1 MKETIHFH
9 SFMELHPHPAVQ
21 ELLRASVDGSPAVA
35 RVGRWMAAHPVL
47 AVTLSAE
54 EVANACGG
62 SLAAVNRFAKH
73 AGYEGFADLR
83 LHLGRQLQQA
93 LEPVNKLRAAH
104 GPEAATAGAVG
115 AVGTMGAQAF
125 GHTQRN
131 LQAAAQACDP
141 GLLDQLAQRICR
153 ARRVLFMGFGSS
165 HHVAAFGADVLQ
177 PYLPQVVE
185 VTSAGG
191 SEQAVRRMTGLTE
204 QDVLIAISLPRY
216 SREAVALTAHARQRG
231 ALTIAITDEATS
243 PLAREADYTLLAPAS
258 HPLLPSSPMA
268 AMAMVEALATQVI
281 RATPQAVRSLV
292 ELSESVLPYLTP
304 DADTASPAAGKP
316 QPQAPHP
323 AGKDSQ

>member
-1 MKETIHFH
+1 MKEIIHFH

-115 AVGTMGAQAF
+115 TMGEQAF
-125 GHTQRN
+125 GHTQHN

-177 PYLPQVVE
+177 PYLQQVVE

-268 AMAMVEALATQVI
+268 AMATVEALATQVI

-304 DADTASPAAGKP
+304 DADTASPAASKP
-316 QPQAPHP
+316 QPQATPHP
-323 AGKDSQ
+323 AGKDSP

>member
-1 MKETIHFH
+1 
-9 SFMELHPHPAVQ
+9 
-21 ELLRASVDGSPAVA
+21 
-35 RVGRWMAAHPVL
+35 
-47 AVTLSAE
+47 
-54 EVANACGG
+54 
-62 SLAAVNRFAKH
+62 
-73 AGYEGFADLR
+73 
-83 LHLGRQLQQA
+83 
-93 LEPVNKLRAAH
+93 
-104 GPEAATAGAVG
+104 
-115 AVGTMGAQAF
+115 
-125 GHTQRN
+125 
-131 LQAAAQACDP
+131 
-141 GLLDQLAQRICR
+141 
-153 ARRVLFMGFGSS
+153 MGFGSS

-177 PYLPQVVE
+177 PYLQQVVE

-231 ALTIAITDEATS
+231 ALTIAITDESTS

-323 AGKDSQ
+323 AGKDSP

>member
-115 AVGTMGAQAF
+115 EQAF

-191 SEQAVRRMTGLTE
+191 SEQVVRRMTGLTE

-304 DADTASPAAGKP
+304 DADTASPAASKP

-323 AGKDSQ
+323 AGKDSP

>member
-9 SFMELHPHPAVQ
+9 SFMEFHPHPAVQ

-104 GPEAATAGAVG
+104 EPAASAV
-115 AVGTMGAQAF
+115 GAQAF
-125 GHTQRN
+125 EHTQRN

-165 HHVAAFGADVLQ
+165 HHVAAFGADALQ
-177 PYLPQVVE
+177 PYLPQVLE
-185 VTSAGG
+185 VACAGG
-191 SEQAVRRMTGLTE
+191 TEQAVRRMTGLTE

-216 SREAVALTAHARQRG
+216 SREAVELTAHARQRG

-243 PLAREADYTLLAPAS
+243 PLAGQADYVLLAPAA
-258 HPLLPSSPMA
+258 HPLLPSSVLA

-304 DADTASPAAGKP
+304 DSSPASPAASKP
-316 QPQAPHP
+316 QTQAPHP
-323 AGKDSQ
+323 AAKDSA

>member
-104 GPEAATAGAVG
+104 EPAASAV
-115 AVGTMGAQAF
+115 GAQAF
-125 GHTQRN
+125 EHTQRN

-141 GLLDQLAQRICR
+141 GLLDQLAQRIC
-153 ARRVLFMGFGSS
+153 A
-165 HHVAAFGADVLQ
+165 
-177 PYLPQVVE
+177 
-185 VTSAGG
+185 
-191 SEQAVRRMTGLTE
+191 
-204 QDVLIAISLPRY
+204 
-216 SREAVALTAHARQRG
+216 RG
-231 ALTIAITDEATS
+231 ASCSWALAAPTMWQ
-243 PLAREADYTLLAPAS
+243 PLAPTRC
-258 HPLLPSSPMA
+258 SP
-268 AMAMVEALATQVI
+268 I
-281 RATPQAVRSLV
+281 CRRWW
-292 ELSESVLPYLTP
+292 
-304 DADTASPAAGKP
+304 K
-316 QPQAPHP
+316 
-323 AGKDSQ
+323 

>member
-1 MKETIHFH
+1 MKDTIHFH

-115 AVGTMGAQAF
+115 EQAF

-316 QPQAPHP
+316 RPQAPHP
-323 AGKDSQ
+323 AGKDSP

>member
-93 LEPVNKLRAAH
+93 LEPVNKLRVAH

-115 AVGTMGAQAF
+115 EQAF

-268 AMAMVEALATQVI
+268 GMAMVEALATQVI

-304 DADTASPAAGKP
+304 DADTASPAASKP

-323 AGKDSQ
+323 TGKDSP

>member
-1 MKETIHFH
+1 MKEIIHFH
-9 SFMELHPHPAVQ
+9 SSMELHPHPAVQ

-104 GPEAATAGAVG
+104 GQEGAAGAVG
-115 AVGTMGAQAF
+115 TVGAQAF

-304 DADTASPAAGKP
+304 GADTASPAASKP

-323 AGKDSQ
+323 AGKDSP

>member
-115 AVGTMGAQAF
+115 EQAF

-323 AGKDSQ
+323 AGKDSP

>member
-115 AVGTMGAQAF
+115 EQAF

-177 PYLPQVVE
+177 PYLQQVVE

-316 QPQAPHP
+316 RPQAPHP
-323 AGKDSQ
+323 AGKDSP

>member
-115 AVGTMGAQAF
+115 TMGEQAF
-125 GHTQRN
+125 RHTQRN

-231 ALTIAITDEATS
+231 ALTIAITDESTS

-304 DADTASPAAGKP
+304 DSSPASPAASKP

-323 AGKDSQ
+323 AAKDSA

>member
-115 AVGTMGAQAF
+115 TID
-125 GHTQRN
+125 RK
-131 LQAAAQACDP
+131 
-141 GLLDQLAQRICR
+141 
-153 ARRVLFMGFGSS
+153 S
-165 HHVAAFGADVLQ
+165 
-177 PYLPQVVE
+177 
-185 VTSAGG
+185 GG
-191 SEQAVRRMTGLTE
+191 EGK
-204 QDVLIAISLPRY
+204 
-216 SREAVALTAHARQRG
+216 RG
-231 ALTIAITDEATS
+231 DL
-243 PLAREADYTLLAPAS
+243 R
-258 HPLLPSSPMA
+258 
-268 AMAMVEALATQVI
+268 
-281 RATPQAVRSLV
+281 
-292 ELSESVLPYLTP
+292 
-304 DADTASPAAGKP
+304 
-316 QPQAPHP
+316 
-323 AGKDSQ
+323 